1 MILIYR
7 LVAIFFLT
15 LPLTTQSQTP
25 YNKNYIPI
33 QSKEELDQSSLDD
46 LFQSS
51 FQSSF
56 QSYICAYL
64 LINDFD
70 KVKEGA
76 FLRFYSEE
84 TFNYKSQREKGRDWN
99 DINFPAGIE
108 AWRYSETKKQEVF
121 LEGGECHLFSKLAD
135 EVIQLKENRE

>member
-1 MILIYR
+1 MITIIYR

-15 LPLTTQSQTP
+15 LPFTTQSQTS

-51 FQSSF
+51 FQS
-56 QSYICAYL
+56 YICAYL
-64 LINDFD
+64 LINDFE

-84 TFNYKSQREKGRDWN
+84 TFYYKSQSEKGRNWN

-108 AWRYSETKKQEVF
+108 AWRYSETKKQEAF
-121 LEGGECHLFSKLAD
+121 LAGGECHLFSKLAD
-135 EVIQLKENRE
+135 KVIQLKENPE